1 MGYYKQTDDTPHMTT
16 RLLKILTILLPT
28 ISFGQ
33 SINDSLLSTFYNKT
47 ISLYFADSSI
57 NNHHP
62 EFENILLQTDFDKAR
77 LIKYLDKNKF
87 TYFDSNTDKHSIL
100 EKPFKKNNGRNIYW
114 VNHKVLHNDTVD
126 INIGGWTLNN
136 VTKKTMSLGAWC
148 GGTMGYIPDGRFIFD
163 NVSNYWV
170 FVSRQEIINQK
181 VTKWKKE

>member
-1 MGYYKQTDDTPHMTT
+1 LIANKNNYKIGFFAKRETVMGYYKQTDDTPHMTT

-114 VNHKVLHNDTVD
+114 VITKY
-126 INIGGWTLNN
+126 NIMTRLTLIL
-136 VTKKTMSLGAWC
+136 VVGH
-148 GGTMGYIPDGRFIFD
+148 
-163 NVSNYWV
+163 
-170 FVSRQEIINQK
+170 
-181 VTKWKKE
+181 